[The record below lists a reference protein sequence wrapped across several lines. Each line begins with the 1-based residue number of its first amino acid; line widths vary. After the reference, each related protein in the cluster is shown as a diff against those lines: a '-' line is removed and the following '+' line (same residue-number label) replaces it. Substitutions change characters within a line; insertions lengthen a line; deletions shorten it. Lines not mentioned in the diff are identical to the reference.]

1 MSEEK
6 WLWSQPQTWHDI
18 NRALHDISVLL
29 EYLGK
34 TPDARLLSYFKDTQ
48 DQVGEA
54 AAKRTVPPCSSYT
67 EFLNLIFQI
76 SSAFQ
81 TGRPDLL
88 PALPTPSDHQAPLS
102 ATGFVYWSRDF
113 LSAVAAPATADSI
126 RLTHDYIIRRARSRR
141 WLPWRRRAAAE
152 MNARLPALPPDP
164 EAPVRKTL
172 AHRLA
177 RWVQISETITI
188 AVVVLTMAISI
199 YALSGRL
206 VLDNAQDMEA
216 AWSKLDAQIEAQ
228 EDRLLSSPILPA
240 GDRDRVVAVGLCDYV
255 RESAT
260 DNEKPTPVRKVAES
274 PVPAAIAPAADSR
287 SDPSGDLVPAGGVRG
302 NVFSARQMHLCAET
316 SKVLLNL
323 FTVTM
328 HLQTWSSVATE
339 RIGEDWTIDIA
350 GHEFRWAIPLA
361 PLLGVSSTSIAE
373 YAGEKDGGLCKQVA
387 PALYDETSKAQ
398 GCRKLLLTLI
408 NKTHRI
414 AQSILGSITE
424 YILPVCYGF
433 LGAMAATLR
442 MIRRKV
448 DASLLTYTD
457 RARLQQGAIL
467 GILCGGVIGLFA
479 SYIGKGDAASGLGL
493 SAFALLAG
501 YNVDGVF
508 RFVDELSDR
517 IFQPTAAPKA

>member
-1 MSEEK
+1 MSEDK
-6 WLWSQPQTWHDI
+6 WLWSEPQTWHDI

-34 TPDARLLSYFKDTQ
+34 IPDARLLSYFKDTQ
-48 DQVGEA
+48 DQVGEVA
-54 AAKRTVPPCSSYT
+54 VKRTAPPCSSYT

-88 PALPTPSDHQAPLS
+88 PTLPTPSDHQAPLS

-126 RLTHDYIIRRARSRR
+126 RLTHDYIIRRARSRWLR
-141 WLPWRRRAAAE
+141 WRGRAAAE
-152 MNARLPALPPDP
+152 TKARLPVLPPDP
-164 EAPVRKTL
+164 DEPVRKTL
-172 AHRLA
+172 ARRLA

-188 AVVVLTMAISI
+188 AVVILTMAISI

-206 VLDNAQDMEA
+206 ILDNAQDMEA
-216 AWSKLDAQIEAQ
+216 AWSKLDAQLEAQ
-228 EDRLLSSPILPA
+228 EDRLLSSPVLPA
-240 GDRDRVVAVGLCDYV
+240 GDRDRFATTGLCDFV
-255 RESAT
+255 KQLAT
-260 DNEKPTPVRKVAES
+260 ENEKPIPVKKVAEN
-274 PVPAAIAPAADSR
+274 PVPAAIAPPGYSR
-287 SDPSGDLVPAGGVRG
+287 SDSSSDLVPAEGIRG
-302 NVFSARQMHLCAET
+302 NVVSARQMHLCAE
-316 SKVLLNL
+316 SAKVLLNL

-339 RIGEDWTIDIA
+339 RIGEDWTIDVA
-350 GHEFRWAIPLA
+350 GHQFRWAIPLA
-361 PLLGVSSTSIAE
+361 PLFGVSSTSIAE
-373 YAGEKDGGLCKQVA
+373 YADERNGGLCKEVV

-493 SAFALLAG
+493 SALALLAG